1 MPRWVYPG
9 FDRLNSRRQDLIEK
23 QLGKG
28 VTDLE
33 ARELDMLQEVIGKM
47 AWFHHPL
54 PDPLARLKESSHAGA
69 REIAEKIDREV
80 SEDML
85 KRANDKIYKLMQT
98 LRWVY
103 AKADLT
109 YKEKVAVRLILD
121 GDEMKWNKYL

>member
-9 FDRLNSRRQDLIEK
+9 FDRLNRRRGELIQK
-23 QLGKG
+23 KLGAG
-28 VTDLE
+28 VTELE
-33 ARELDMLQEVIGKM
+33 ARELDMLQEIVDKI
-47 AWFHHPL
+47 AWFNHHL
-54 PDPLARLKESSHAGA
+54 PDPLWRLKESSHAGA
-69 REIAEKIDREV
+69 RAIEKKIDQEI

-109 YKEKVAVRLILD
+109 YKEKVAVRMIL
-121 GDEMKWNKYL
+121 GDSKWDKYL